1 MGLVIL
7 IAGLIVMLGSHIFV
21 TFREARARA
30 IDTLGLSG
38 YRVAF
43 SLVSLAGLV
52 LIVWGYAD
60 YRAYGWIDVW
70 TPPAAMRHVTVA
82 LMLISVVL
90 VVAAFVSS
98 HIKTWTK
105 HPMLAGIKLWA
116 FAHLLSN
123 GDLGSI
129 LLFGAFLAW
138 AVYARIAAKRR
149 GDVGPQ
155 TAPAGWI
162 NDILVVAIGVVV
174 YLLLGFYF
182 HPYLIGMP
190 VFAGA

>member
-7 IAGLIVMLGSHIFV
+7 IAGLIVMLGAHIFV
-21 TFREARARA
+21 TFRDARAGA
-30 IDTLGLSG
+30 VKMLGLSG
-38 YRVAF
+38 YRMAF

-60 YRAYGWIDVW
+60 YRATGWMQIW
-70 TPPAAMRHVTVA
+70 TPPAAMRHVTVG

-90 VVAAFVSS
+90 VAAAFVPS
-98 HIKTWTK
+98 HIKMWSK
-105 HPMLAGIKLWA
+105 HPMLAGIKIWA

-129 LLFGAFLAW
+129 ILFGSFLAW
-138 AVYARIAAKRR
+138 AVYARIAARRR
-149 GDVGPQ
+149 GDLGPQ
-155 TAPAGWI
+155 SAPAGWT
-162 NDILVVAIGVVV
+162 NDILVVAIGVVA

-190 VFAGA
+190 VFASA

>member
-21 TFREARARA
+21 TFRDARAGVIA
-30 IDTLGLSG
+30 QLGLSG
-38 YRVAF
+38 YRAAF

-52 LIVWGYAD
+52 LIVWGYAL
-60 YRAYGWIDVW
+60 YRAHEWVQLW
-70 TPPAAMRHVTVA
+70 TPPAAMRHVTVG
-82 LMLISVVL
+82 LMLIAVVL
-90 VVAAFVSS
+90 VVAAFIPS
-98 HIKTWTK
+98 HIKTWSR
-105 HPMLAGIKLWA
+105 HPMLAGIKIWA

-149 GDVGPQ
+149 SDLGPQ
-155 TAPAGWI
+155 TAPAGWTS
-162 NDILVVAIGVVV
+162 DIVVVAVGVVV

-182 HPYLIGMP
+182 HPYVIGMP